1 MESIKFELDNKEV
14 EAANKFFE
22 LHKDCCHKILNKPV
36 FSTIGGGFSYIITP
50 TGLGNCISIE
60 CNSCGEI
67 KDITNSDNW

>member
-1 MESIKFELDNKEV
+1 MDSIKFELDEKEV
-14 EAANKFFE
+14 EAANEFFE
-22 LHKDCCHKILNKPV
+22 AHKDCCRKILNKPV

-67 KDITNSDNW
+67 KDITNFDNW